1 MGKRGI
7 ALVAGVAALSGWGLQ
22 AQAAGQTVSEV
33 TVAWAGQ
40 QIRVSWAEDAPVANT
55 VKLST
60 GKELGSTTA
69 AGANELL
76 VDRATI
82 GISNDPRDKLSVV
95 VSDPDGGSA
104 ASPVFDHFVPR
115 QRMTM
120 GLAGGEQAVWRLV
133 PAYEDETPNDPLDV
147 NTPTKYAVSLYEQG
161 PGETCTKVLL
171 SDSTTETGL
180 IPRRDKPYQVSA
192 ATTNEWGTLPGSD
205 TGDTVGR
212 VYVTDPAMT
221 VPATAPYGTS
231 AVIRGGV
238 GATYVSVS
246 SGTKCATSSLNAA
259 TGTATLQV
267 ENAFGGSWTDVASSP
282 LSPEQPSFQFSVL
295 SNGAKNYRVSVTSSA
310 KDGQVYYGNVSRMG
324 QLRSVTR
331 VVSAKFIKPVITY
344 GTQPQAYLWV
354 DPAGTQRAALQWK
367 DPSGVWQGIT
377 YKYLYDG
384 KGLVA
389 FNFNRR
395 GTFQFRWYAP
405 ATTSPDGLPVDAV
418 YSSPFSLTVN

>member
-1 MGKRGI
+1 
-7 ALVAGVAALSGWGLQ
+7 LQ
-22 AQAAGQTVSEV
+22 AQAAGQAVSGV
-33 TVAWAGQ
+33 TVAWAGE
-40 QIRVSWAEDAPVANT
+40 QIRIAWAEDAPVANT

-82 GISNDPRDKLSVV
+82 GISNDPHDTLSVV
-95 VSDPDGGSA
+95 VSDPAGSSA

-120 GLAGGEQAVWRLV
+120 GLAGGDQAVWRLSP
-133 PAYEDETPNDPLDV
+133 PADDETPNDPLDV
-147 NTPTKYAVSLYEQG
+147 DAPPKYAVSLYEQA
-161 PGETCTKVLL
+161 PGTTCTKVLV
-171 SDSTTETGL
+171 SDSTAETGL
-180 IPRRDKPYQVSA
+180 IARRAKPYQVWA
-192 ATTNEWGTLPGSD
+192 KATNEWGTDRGGS
-205 TGDTVGR
+205 GDSVGN
-212 VYVTDPAMT
+212 VFVTDPGLA
-221 VPATAPYGTS
+221 VPATAPYGTD
-231 AVIRGGV
+231 AVIRAGV
-238 GATYVSVS
+238 GSRFVSAAPDGAQCS
-246 SGTKCATSSLNAA
+246 SWTINSS
-259 TGTATLQV
+259 TGTATLQL
-267 ENAFGGSWTDVASSP
+267 ESPTGGSWTDVKSVPFTQQTS
-282 LSPEQPSFQFSVL
+282 SFQFTVP
-295 SNGAKNYRVSVTSSA
+295 SNGAKNYRLSVGSSSSN
-310 KDGQVYYGNVSRMG
+310 GQVYYSNVSRTG

-331 VVSAKFIKPVITY
+331 VVSAKFIKPVISY

-377 YKYLYDG
+377 YKNLYDG

-405 ATTSPDGLPVDAV
+405 ATTSPDGLPVDAT
-418 YSSPFSLTVN
+418 YSTPFSLTVN